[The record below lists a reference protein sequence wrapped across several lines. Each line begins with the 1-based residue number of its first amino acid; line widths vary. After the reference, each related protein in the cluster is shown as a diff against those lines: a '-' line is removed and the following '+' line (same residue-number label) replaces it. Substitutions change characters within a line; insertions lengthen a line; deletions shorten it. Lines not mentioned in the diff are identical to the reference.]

1 MPSLHDKMD
10 CAGWVPI
17 GTFLNQY
24 LYDRPALTAIDIFKA
39 QLPFANYIPTC
50 TLGWLIE
57 NNVIREEWL
66 GGSSGPFL
74 KI

>member
-1 MPSLHDKMD
+1 MLLHV
-10 CAGWVPI
+10 AGFVPI
-17 GTFLNQY
+17 GTFLIQY
-24 LYDRPALTAIDIFKA
+24 LYDRPALTAVDLLKA
-39 QLPFANYIPTC
+39 QLPLANYIPTA

-57 NNVIREEWL
+57 SRVIKEEWL